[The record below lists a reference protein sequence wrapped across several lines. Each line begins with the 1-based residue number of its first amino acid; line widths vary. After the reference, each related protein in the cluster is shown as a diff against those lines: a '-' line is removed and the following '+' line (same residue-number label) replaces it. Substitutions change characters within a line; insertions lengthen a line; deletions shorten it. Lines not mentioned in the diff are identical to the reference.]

1 MNRKLISTSGAVLVR
16 TVLLCT
22 PASAHPDEKALAGT
36 WNFTVTPQ
44 PNPDVPVVPPPF
56 RALFAFELAG
66 TLNETDTLWNPRSAI
81 VLLPELGPLSAGD
94 GIGAW
99 EVAGFNAY
107 SGRFIKLLVDVS
119 GNHLG
124 YLITNFEISLRGAD
138 RLVGN
143 TDTSIVLGTDLDAEP
158 VFTGGLTRFTG
169 VRLGISAR

>member
-1 MNRKLISTSGAVLVR
+1 MNRKLIATCGAALVL
-16 TVLLCT
+16 TTLLWT
-22 PASAHPDEKALAGT
+22 PATAHRDERALAGT
-36 WNFTVTPQ
+36 WNLTVTPQ
-44 PNPDVPVVPPPF
+44 PNPDVAVVPPPF
-56 RALFAFELAG
+56 QAFFAFELAG

-99 EVAGFNAY
+99 EVASGDRY
-107 SGRFIKLLVDVS
+107 RGRFIKLLVDES
-119 GNHLG
+119 GEHLG
-124 YLITNFEISLRGAD
+124 YLINNFELSLRGAN

-169 VRLGISAR
+169 VRLGSR